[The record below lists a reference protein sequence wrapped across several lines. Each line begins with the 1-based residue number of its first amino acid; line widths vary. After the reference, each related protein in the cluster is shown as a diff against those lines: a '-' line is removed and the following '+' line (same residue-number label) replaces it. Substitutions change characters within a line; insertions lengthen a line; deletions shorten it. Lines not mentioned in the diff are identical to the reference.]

1 MSIQE
6 NSIEE
11 DSNKVIVKYT
21 QAEHNHIKRIIQYFI
36 KFAHPY
42 LICKRCG
49 ANNPK
54 NSKAC
59 FVCGFDKFDNIEQL

>member
-6 NSIEE
+6 NSIKE
-11 DSNKVIVKYT
+11 DNNKVIVEYT
-21 QAEHNHIKRIIQYFI
+21 QAEYSHIKRIIQYFI

-49 ANNPK
+49 AYNPK
-54 NSKAC
+54 NNKTC
-59 FVCGFDKFDNIEQL
+59 FVCGFDEFDNSEKL